1 MLPFVRAFS
10 LALGL
15 LSFAP
20 VALAFQEPEAEESGD
35 ALLAQDEAEA
45 DEDPFASIRWQV
57 GPTEGKLGSRGKIQ
71 VPEGLVF
78 ANKPDTQ
85 KLMEMMQNP
94 ISNDELGLV
103 GAPDLSWFVVFEFE
117 DSGWVDDSDKD
128 DLDADELLET
138 LKEGNEA
145 GNEERAKRGWST
157 LELLGWAVPPH
168 YDTQTNNLEWA
179 TRSRSGEHIT
189 LNHNSRVLGRRGV
202 MVVTLV
208 CDEAQHTE
216 LLPQFQSLLRG
227 FAYNSGER
235 YSEYTSGDKVA
246 EYGLTAL
253 VAGGA
258 GALAVKSGLLG
269 KLWKPI
275 AVALVAIGAFFKK
288 LFGGKKKETA
298 PTRRASKPEATESD
312 ANDEPPAAK

>member
-1 MLPFVRAFS
+1 MLPFARAFS

-20 VALAFQEPEAEESGD
+20 ATFAAQETPTGEVEGSIQSG
-35 ALLAQDEAEA
+35 
-45 DEDPFASIRWQV
+45 EDPLASIRWQQ
-57 GPTEGKLGSRGKIQ
+57 GPSEGKLGSRARIQ

-78 ANKPDTQ
+78 ANAPDTQ
-85 KLMEMMQNP
+85 KLMELMENP
-94 ISNDELGLV
+94 VSGTELGLV
-103 GAPDLSWFVVFEFE
+103 GAPDLAWFVVFEFE
-117 DSGWVDDSDKD
+117 DSGWVDDADKD
-128 DLDADELLET
+128 DLDADELLDT
-138 LKEGNEA
+138 LKEGNAA
-145 GNEERAKRGWST
+145 GNEARKERGWAT

-168 YDTQTNNLEWA
+168 YDSQTNNLEWA
-179 TRSRSGEHIT
+179 TRARSGEHIS

-208 CDEAQHTE
+208 CDESQHAE
-216 LLPQFQSLLRG
+216 LLPQFQSLLGG
-227 FAYNSGER
+227 FDYNPGER

-258 GALAVKSGLLG
+258 GALAMKSGLLG

-275 AVALVAIGAFFKK
+275 AVGLVAIGAFFKK
-288 LFGGKKKETA
+288 LFGQKKKETA
-298 PTRRASKPEATESD
+298 PSRPSGKPEAVAD
-312 ANDEPPAAK
+312 GAGDEPPAAR